1 MVSTPMID
9 DPSGTIEEFVSTSKR
24 NYDGYHNPK
33 VDELAAQALQV
44 LDIEKWKEIYKKLYQ
59 ELSEDPPVIFLNNS
73 KVVSAHNARIQE
85 LQEDNYNGILLS
97 LPKLKIQQ

>member
-1 MVSTPMID
+1 M
-9 DPSGTIEEFVSTSKR
+9 
-24 NYDGYHNPK
+24 
-33 VDELAAQALQV
+33 
-44 LDIEKWKEIYKKLYQ
+44 YQ

-73 KVVSAHNARIQE
+73 KVVSAYNARIQG